1 MSTVLVGLLSFMC
14 EDKPTSGSIRTT
26 TSQKRILAKRSWG
39 YNLKSKQFCKLFPE
53 WTKVAKEKMS
63 VQDDSTVDMMIME
76 KSHHSHNNV
85 YIFLGVLFL
94 SLVLMIF
101 INQ

>member
-1 MSTVLVGLLSFMC
+1 MC

-63 VQDDSTVDMMIME
+63 VQDDSTVDMMILE

>member
-1 MSTVLVGLLSFMC
+1 MGLLSFMC

-76 KSHHSHNNV
+76 RVIILIIMFTSSWV
-85 YIFLGVLFL
+85 FCFLVWF
-94 SLVLMIF
+94 
-101 INQ
+101 